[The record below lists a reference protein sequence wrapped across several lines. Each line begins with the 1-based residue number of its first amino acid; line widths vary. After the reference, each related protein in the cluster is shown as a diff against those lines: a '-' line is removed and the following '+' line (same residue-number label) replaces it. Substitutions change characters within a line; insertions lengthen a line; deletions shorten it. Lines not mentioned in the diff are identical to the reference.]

1 MSNEFGDGIE
11 RQQLSK
17 AAAKCMW
24 QALKQ
29 HYGQGGFLLFD
40 KDGMGGIW
48 FSDESRPKMEE
59 TDIPVHCFHSKYELG
74 TLEEFMETVQNWLDQ
89 RAEDRYEA
97 KMEELYNNAP
107 AREEEVE
114 DPMPMKQKSVR
125 NSEDQER

>member
-11 RQQLSK
+11 RQQLGK
-17 AAAKCMW
+17 AAAKRMW

-40 KDGMGGIW
+40 KDGRGGTW
-48 FSDESRPKMEE
+48 FSDESRPEMEE
-59 TDIPVHCFHSKYELG
+59 TDVPVHCFHSEYELG

-114 DPMPMKQKSVR
+114 DPMPMKQKGVR